1 MNKTSPSNEV
11 RETLAPDGPH
21 PVEASGRTIAAH
33 SLSVR
38 QRILVMA
45 LNALP
50 LLHAVVVLGVGFWSW
65 AGAHWRV
72 LGALLVLY
80 LLPALAARVIVK
92 GFPIRATRMEMGSP
106 DFFKWWALHNMQAL
120 FCRLP
125 LLEEVLRLVPS
136 LYSAWLRLWGSR
148 IGRLVYWAPGTRVID
163 RSFLEVGDDVLFGAG
178 VELIPHLMTRNERGE
193 TELLLAPIRIGARA
207 VVGGYSLLAAGTE
220 IPPDEATRAHLLS
233 PPFTKWE
240 RGKRVRE

>member
-1 MNKTSPSNEV
+1 MKS
-11 RETLAPDGPH
+11 ETQEPIALKKLQHSATDPR
-21 PVEASGRTIAAH
+21 SIAAH

-38 QRILVMA
+38 QRLLVMA

-50 LLHAVVVLGVGFWSW
+50 LLHAAGVLGVGFWPW
-65 AGAHWRV
+65 AGVRWR
-72 LGALLVLY
+72 LGASLLVLY
-80 LLPALAARVIVK
+80 LLPALIARIIVK
-92 GFPIRATRMEMGSP
+92 GFPIRATRIEMGSP
-106 DFFKWWALHNMQAL
+106 DFFKWWALHNLQAL

-125 LLEEVLRLVPS
+125 FLEELLRLVPA

-148 IGRLVYWAPGTRVID
+148 IGRLVYWSPGTRVID
-163 RSFLEVGDDVLFGAG
+163 RSFLDVGDDVLFGAG

-193 TELLLAPIRIGARA
+193 MELLLAPVGIGARA